1 MSETP
6 QTIND
11 KYKQIVA
18 DIEGT
23 TGQSTPASM
32 KAFNKAIA
40 MALAGA
46 SKILERLFYSQL
58 KKTFP
63 STTFGD
69 GLTGWGE
76 ITNLTQDGANP
87 AILTVSILGG
97 TPSAVISGGI
107 QGPVWVGTNGF
118 TYYSPIDIT
127 LDGSGNATINVESF
141 EGGEASNLGAGSI
154 LTLTASSSVLPSS
167 ATVTAIAS
175 SGLDGESNETYRA
188 NMLQKVQR
196 PPMGGGVA
204 DYDHWARERPNIK
217 KGYTY
222 SGDVPGRVEL
232 FITASDQTDDV
243 PSAAQIQD
251 VYDYILGDIDGIQ
264 RIPIWADELL
274 PDTTPRFEVFASE
287 PTDFITTIT
296 DLSPDTPSNREAI
309 EASLDAYYT
318 AIEPF
323 IKGLSVINNGTITL
337 NAIIS
342 VVQQEIELLGLDSF
356 TSVSF
361 ATALVPGTPL
371 TEYPVGKGERAK
383 STYVWV

>member
-1 MSETP
+1 MSEIP
-6 QTIND
+6 QTINE
-11 KYKQIVA
+11 KYNQIVA
-18 DIEGT
+18 DIESV

-32 KAFNKAIA
+32 KAFTKALA

-58 KKTFP
+58 RKTFP

-69 GLTGWGE
+69 GLTGWSE
-76 ITNLTQDGANP
+76 LANLSQNGASP
-87 AILTVSILGG
+87 ALLTIGIASG

-118 TYYSPIDIT
+118 TYYSPVDIT
-127 LDGSGNATINVESF
+127 LDISGNATINVESF
-141 EGGEASNLGAGSI
+141 EGGEASNLGAGAI
-154 LTLTASSSVLPSS
+154 ITLTAPSSTLPSS
-167 ATVTAIAS
+167 AIVIAIAS
-175 SGLDGESNETYRA
+175 SGLDGESDEDYRA
-188 NMLQKVQR
+188 RVLQKVQR

-232 FITASDQTDDV
+232 FITASDQTDDI

-251 VYDYILGDIDGIQ
+251 VYDYIMGDIDGVQ

-274 PDTTPRFEVFASE
+274 PDSTPRFEVFAST
-287 PTDFITTIT
+287 PTDFITTIVGLT
-296 DLSPDTPSNREAI
+296 PDTPTNRDAI
-309 EASLDAYYT
+309 QASVDTYYT
-318 AIEPF
+318 SIEPF

-361 ATALVPGTPL
+361 ATAAVPGTPL

-383 STYVWV
+383 SLYIWS